1 MILKEIIASLDHDA
15 EVKDI
20 RQGVFHTGVLS
31 RYCGLG
37 ATLPRDALKQTP
49 PLVESPGFLLDKTAR
64 ELTEMALSESIMEA
78 AIGMAAIN
86 SLIDVDESKCS
97 ELNARELII
106 EKGEGKNIAIIG
118 HFPFIPKL
126 RGIAR
131 ELWVIEKNPK
141 PGDYPAERAS
151 DLVPQAD
158 VLAITGTAITNH
170 SIGDLLKLK
179 KENAFTVVLGDSAV
193 LSPVLFDYGID
204 AIAGT
209 MVTDND
215 LALKCISQGAN
226 FRQIK
231 GTRRLIMMKDKV

>member
-1 MILKEIIASLDHDA
+1 MILKEIIASLNHDS

-20 RQGVFHTGVLS
+20 RQGLFHTGVVS
-31 RYCGLG
+31 RNCGLA

-49 PLVESPGFLLDKTAR
+49 PLVETPGFLLDKTAL
-64 ELTEMALSESIMEA
+64 ELTDMAFSKSILEA

-106 EKGEGKNIAIIG
+106 EKGENKNIAIIG

-131 ELWVIEKNPK
+131 ELWVMEKNPR
-141 PGDYPAERAS
+141 PGDYPAERAR

-170 SIGDLLKLK
+170 SIGELLKLK
-179 KENAFTVVLGDSAV
+179 KESAFTVVLGDSAV

-209 MVTDND
+209 IVTDND

-231 GTRRLIMMKDKV
+231 GTRRLIMMKD